1 MNRRDAVQYISLLL
15 GGTII
20 GSNYFLEGCKSKT
33 GISMVFTPED
43 VAFLDEVADTILPA
57 TKTPGAKAAKVGQFM
72 TVMVNDCYEAADQ
85 KIFHEGISKL
95 DEASNKKNGKSFMDS
110 SPQQRLDL
118 LTELDKGNKDFKKKT
133 DDYFDALPDE
143 KKHEMAMQKNKDGID
158 PKADKLRENP
168 GYYFTMMKELTL
180 LGYFTSEI
188 GCTQARR
195 YVETPGKFEGCIP
208 YAKGD
213 KAWA

>member
-1 MNRRDAVQYISLLL
+1 MKRREAVQYISLLL

-33 GISMVFTPED
+33 GVSMIFSPED
-43 VAFLDEVADTILPA
+43 IGFLDEVADTILPP

-85 KIFHEGISKL
+85 KIFHEGIARL
-95 DEASNKKNGKSFMDS
+95 DEASNKKNGKSFIDS
-110 SPQQRLDL
+110 SPKQRLDL
-118 LTELDKGNKDFKKKT
+118 LTELDKGNKDLKKKT
-133 DDYFDALPDE
+133 DDYFDAFLDE
-143 KKHEMAMQKNKDGID
+143 KKHDLAMQKNKDGTD
-158 PKADKLRENP
+158 PRTEKLRENP
-168 GYYFTMMKELTL
+168 SYYFTMMKELTL

-188 GCTQARR
+188 GCTQAKR